1 MLETLAIIVMVIFI
15 IVGFLFWA
23 ITSFSWFTGLITA
36 MVLVG
41 IDWLLGTGFV
51 PWPAVSV
58 LDQGLTPT
66 STAMEATMT
75 SGILDLL
82 SSDLV
87 LGIAG
92 IIVFASLVFFSETER
107 LWSAILL
114 TLGAFLVFNVL
125 SKGSAVDW
133 IMTHWV
139 QFGLYVVAY
148 LFLGTV
154 YTAYWKWRNYCI
166 ENARPQQLADYMSRF
181 TGEGH
186 DRAKLEEDFYN
197 DPRSFSLHPKNHY
210 DRLVNWMLFWVFS
223 AFWSL
228 LHDPLTYL
236 GKSLYR
242 MMSGVFMSIA
252 RSASVRPTK

>member
-1 MLETLAIIVMVIFI
+1 MLETLAAIVMVIFI
-15 IVGFLFWA
+15 VVGVLFWA
-23 ITSFSWFTGLITA
+23 LTSFSWFTGLITA
-36 MVLVG
+36 LVLVG

-51 PWPAVSV
+51 PWPAMSV
-58 LDQGLTPT
+58 VDQGPT
-66 STAMEATMT
+66 LSSTAMEASMT
-75 SGILDLL
+75 SEIFELL

-87 LGIAG
+87 MGIAG
-92 IIVFASLVFFSETER
+92 ITVFAFLVFFSETER
-107 LWSAILL
+107 LWSGILL
-114 TLGAFLVFNVL
+114 ALGAFVAFNFLVQ
-125 SKGSAVDW
+125 GSAVDW

-139 QFGLYVVAY
+139 QAILYVLAY
-148 LFLGTV
+148 LALGTL

-166 ENARPQQLADYMSRF
+166 ENARPQELTDYLAKF

-186 DRAKLEEDFYN
+186 DMAKLEDEFYN
-197 DPRSFSLHPKNHY
+197 NPRQFSLHPKNHY

-236 GKSLYR
+236 GKTLYR